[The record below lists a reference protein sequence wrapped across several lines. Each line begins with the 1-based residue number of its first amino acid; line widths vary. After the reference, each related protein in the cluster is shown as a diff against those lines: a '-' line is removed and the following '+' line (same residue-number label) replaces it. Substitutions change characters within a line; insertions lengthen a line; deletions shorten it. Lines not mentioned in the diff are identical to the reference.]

1 MIQALFVLLLP
12 FAAAAQY
19 LATWN
24 DGASKSAIVSF
35 VAESMTPGGKF
46 FVQPEDRVAVFD
58 FDGTL
63 AVEWPVYAQLVYCAD
78 EVRSR
83 VKAGGT
89 EAEKAL
95 AQKLWALPG
104 DKLAGV
110 DEPTE
115 IALFEVAF
123 SSATGEENQSKARDW
138 FFKARHPSL
147 RELRARLLY
156 APMLDLVRFL
166 QNAGYKTFIV
176 SGSASD
182 FIRAVSEDLIGVPK
196 EDVIGSELETRFVEG
211 PPARVERQAGFT
223 RWTNEQVKPL
233 EIDRRV
239 GRRPLMAFGNSDAD
253 IPMLTYATSGP
264 RHGFGA
270 IVRHDDAEREFAYDR
285 KSPVGPLD
293 KGLDMADGRGWR
305 VVSIKNDWNS
315 IWSP

>member
-1 MIQALFVLLLP
+1 MHQ
-12 FAAAAQY
+12 
-19 LATWN
+19 
-24 DGASKSAIVSF
+24 D
-35 VAESMTPGGKF
+35 
-46 FVQPEDRVAVFD
+46 
-58 FDGTL
+58 
-63 AVEWPVYAQLVYCAD
+63 
-78 EVRSR
+78 
-83 VKAGGT
+83 
-89 EAEKAL
+89 
-95 AQKLWALPG
+95 
-104 DKLAGV
+104 
-110 DEPTE
+110 
-115 IALFEVAF
+115 
-123 SSATGEENQSKARDW
+123 
-138 FFKARHPSL
+138 
-147 RELRARLLY
+147 
-156 APMLDLVRFL
+156 
-166 QNAGYKTFIV
+166 
-176 SGSASD
+176 
-182 FIRAVSEDLIGVPK
+182 VPK

-285 KSPVGPLD
+285 KRPVGPLD